1 MQFKTR
7 IAHAIVGALLTGTL
21 LHSAPTYATE
31 LSAVETQQVN
41 AQQAQALG
49 LAVPYSA
56 KVPTIESVL
65 GYPAASRISSPAAI
79 EAYFVKLAEQFPA
92 QVKLNYYG
100 KSWEGRNLYYVAISS
115 AENMAAFANFQRGMQ
130 QLSAA
135 DKTSA
140 QQANKL
146 IAELP
151 ASVWLSYG
159 VHGNEI
165 SSPEAAMLTAYHLL
179 AAEDEQTASYLNNAV
194 VFIDPVQ
201 NPDGRSR
208 FVSRYYMTAG
218 LEHSADRHS
227 AEHNEPW
234 PSGRS
239 NHYLF
244 DLNRDWIALTQ
255 PEISGQ
261 VEALLEN
268 MPLVFVDLHEMGGD
282 SSYYFTPEA
291 DPYNPLIT
299 KKQRETL
306 WYIGENNAQWF
317 DERGYDY
324 FTREIFDAFYPGY
337 GASWPL
343 YHGSIS
349 MTYEMASARG
359 HVFRTK
365 DGDILTYGDG
375 VQRHFV
381 ASIATIEAVAQQRQ
395 QLLKNFWDYRNQGIE
410 AGSDSKQRVYLFAGQ
425 QDPAA
430 TQRLAGLL
438 TRHGVQV
445 QQAKEAFSACGVKYP
460 AGSFWVDTAQPA
472 HYMARTLLDKNIAMD
487 DKFIA
492 EQERLRAN
500 NLPDQI
506 YDVTAWSL
514 PLMFNLDYQT
524 CSRVPRAEN
533 QLATEQLVKPGTVL
547 NADAEVGYIVPWGDM
562 NAGRFLTEAL
572 RAGLTVKRTD
582 LAFTHKNKQRYPAGS
597 LILTHAQNAHLTAAV
612 QKIALSSGATVH
624 GVDSSWVTDGP
635 NFGSNNVK
643 LVHAPNIVMLWDEPV
658 SSLNAG
664 HSRYVIEQQFGYP
677 VTAMRAA
684 QLSRADLSHY
694 QVLILPSTYGSL
706 SSALGENGEANVKKW
721 VENGGVL
728 ITFGNATEWAVQ
740 SDLLNS
746 ALERVINENP
756 QGHGSEKKVDGLL
769 IKSKAEHMHYITP
782 DAADPYWTAGVLT
795 NLDVDLE
802 HWLSAGVQ
810 PNLISVT
817 VGNQIYRPLSI
828 EHGRNIVSYSK
839 DVLASGYLWEEN
851 QQQLAYKPYLMWQPR
866 QRGMVISFT
875 QEPTYRAYLDGL
887 NLLLLNAIFGGAA
900 HATPLR

>member
-1 MQFKTR
+1 MRLTTST
-7 IAHAIVGALLTGTL
+7 IVAGALLASSL
-21 LHSAPTYATE
+21 LPT
-31 LSAVETQQVN
+31 S
-41 AQQAQALG
+41 QAAESTLG
-49 LAVPYSA
+49 LAVPYA
-56 KVPTIESVL
+56 TTVPTIEDVL
-65 GYPAASRISSPAAI
+65 GYPAASRISSPDAI
-79 EAYFVKLAEQFPA
+79 EAYFTALANAFPS
-92 QVKLNYYG
+92 QVKLMYYG

-115 AENMAAFANFQRGMQ
+115 TENMAAFADYQQSMQ

-135 DKTSA
+135 DQTSA
-140 QQANKL
+140 KQAQQIINSV
-146 IAELP
+146 P

-179 AAEDEQTASYLNNAV
+179 AAKDEQTKNHLNNAI

-201 NPDGRSR
+201 NPDGRAR

-218 LEHSADRHS
+218 LEHSADRNS

-261 VEALLEN
+261 VEALLQN

-299 KKQRETL
+299 PKQRQTL
-306 WYIGENNAQWF
+306 WQIGENNGRWF
-317 DERGYDY
+317 DERGYDF

-375 VQRHFV
+375 VQRHFI
-381 ASIATIEAVAQQRQ
+381 ASLATIESVANQRQ
-395 QLLKNFWDYRNQGIE
+395 QLLQNFWDYRNQGIK

-445 QQAKEAFSACGVKYP
+445 RQAQESFKACGVDYP

-472 HYMARTLLDKNIAMD
+472 HFMARTLLDKNIAMD
-487 DKFIA
+487 DDFIA
-492 EQERLRAN
+492 EQERRRAN
-500 NLPDQI
+500 NLPDEI

-524 CSRVPRAEN
+524 CNRVPRAESN
-533 QLATEQLVKPGTVL
+533 LASSELVTPGQVL
-547 NADAEVGYIVPWGDM
+547 QADAKVGYIVPWGDM
-562 NAGRFLTEAL
+562 NAGRFLTQAL
-572 RAGLTVKRTD
+572 RAGLKVKRTD

-597 LILTHAQNAHLTAAV
+597 LILTHADNPNLAAQV
-612 QKIALSSGATVH
+612 QQLAASSGATVH
-624 GVDSSWVTDGP
+624 GVNTSWVTDGP

-643 LVHAPNIVMLWDEPV
+643 QVHAPNVLMLWDEPV

-664 HSRYVIEQQFGYP
+664 HSRFVIEQQFGYP
-677 VTAMRAA
+677 VTAMRAT
-684 QLSRADLSHY
+684 QLARANLSHY
-694 QVLILPSTYGSL
+694 QVLILPSVYGSL
-706 SSALGENGEANVKKW
+706 SEALGEQGEANLSQW
-721 VENGGVL
+721 VERGGVL
-728 ITFGNATEWAVQ
+728 ITFGNATQWAVNAG
-740 SDLLNS
+740 LLNS
-746 ALERVINENP
+746 ALERVINDNP
-756 QGHGSEKKVDGLL
+756 QGHGDATKVDGMVF
-769 IKSKAEHMHYITP
+769 KSKAEHMHYITP

-795 NLDVDLE
+795 NLDVDTE

-810 PNLISVT
+810 NNLVSVT

-828 EHGRNIVSYSK
+828 EHGRNIVSYSE
-839 DVLASGYLWEEN
+839 DVLASGYLWQEN

-887 NLLLLNAIFGGAA
+887 NVLVLNAIFGGAA

>member
-1 MQFKTR
+1 MQFKSR
-7 IAHAIVGALLTGTL
+7 ITSAIIGSVLASSFALQ
-21 LHSAPTYATE
+21 S
-31 LSAVETQQVN
+31 V
-41 AQQAQALG
+41 QANTINEQSLG

-56 KVPTIESVL
+56 TVPTIESVV
-65 GYPAASRISSPAAI
+65 GYPAASRISSPDAI
-79 EAYFVKLAEQFPA
+79 ESYFVKLAEAFPT

-115 AENMAAFANFQRGMQ
+115 ATNMAEFANYQRGMQ

-135 DKTSA
+135 DKTNRE
-140 QQANKL
+140 QANKL
-146 IAELP
+146 ISELP

-179 AAEDEQTASYLNNAV
+179 AATDEQTTGYLDQTI

-201 NPDGRSR
+201 NPDGRAR

-218 LEHSADRHS
+218 LEHSADRNS

-261 VEALLEN
+261 VDALLQN

-299 KKQRETL
+299 QKQRDTL
-306 WYIGENNAQWF
+306 WYIGENNARWF
-317 DERGYDY
+317 DQRGYDY

-375 VQRHFV
+375 VQRHFI
-381 ASIATIEAVAQQRQ
+381 ASIATIEAVAKQRQ
-395 QLLKNFWDYRNQGIE
+395 KLLKDFWNYRLQGIK
-410 AGSDSKQRVYLFAGQ
+410 AGSDLKQRVYLFAGQ
-425 QDPAA
+425 LDPAA

-445 QQAKEAFSACGVKYP
+445 QQATEAFKACGKDYP

-524 CSRVPRAEN
+524 CNRVPRADS
-533 QLATEQLVKPGTVL
+533 QLASEQLIKPGQVI
-547 NADAEVGYIVPWGDM
+547 NADADVGFIVPWGDM

-572 RAGLTVKRTD
+572 RAGLTVKRSD
-582 LAFTHKNKQRYPAGS
+582 LTFTHKNQQHYPAGS
-597 LILTHAQNAHLTAAV
+597 LILTHAENANAATNLATKVQQLALT
-612 QKIALSSGATVH
+612 SGATVH
-624 GVDSSWVTDGP
+624 GVDTSWVTEGP

-643 LVHAPNIVMLWDEPV
+643 LVHAPNILMLWDEPV

-684 QLSRADLSHY
+684 QLARTDLSHY
-694 QVLILPSTYGSL
+694 HVLILPSSSGNL
-706 SSALGENGEANVKKW
+706 SAALGEQGEANLQQW
-721 VENGGVL
+721 VERGGVL
-728 ITFGNATEWAVQ
+728 ITFGNATEWAIEAK
-740 SDLLNS
+740 LLNS
-746 ALERVINENP
+746 ALERVINDNP
-756 QGHGSEKKVDGLL
+756 QGHGDATKVDGLL
-769 IKSKAEHMHYITP
+769 FKSKAEHMHYITP

-795 NLDVDLE
+795 NLDVDPE
-802 HWLSAGVQ
+802 HWLSAGVKQ
-810 PNLISVT
+810 QLISVT

-839 DVLASGYLWEEN
+839 DVLASGYLWQEN

-866 QRGMVISFT
+866 QRGMVISFA

-887 NLLLLNAIFGGAA
+887 NVLLLNAIFGGAA

>member
-1 MQFKTR
+1 MRLTTS
-7 IAHAIVGALLTGTL
+7 AIVAGALLASSL
-21 LHSAPTYATE
+21 LPT
-31 LSAVETQQVN
+31 S
-41 AQQAQALG
+41 QAAESTLG
-49 LAVPYSA
+49 LAVPYASA
-56 KVPTIESVL
+56 VPTIDDVL
-65 GYPAASRISSPAAI
+65 GYPAASRISSPDAI
-79 EAYFVKLAEQFPA
+79 EAYFTALAKAFPS
-92 QVKLNYYG
+92 QVKLMYYG

-115 AENMAAFANFQRGMQ
+115 SDNMAAFADYQQAMQ

-135 DKTSA
+135 DQTSA
-140 QQANKL
+140 KQAQQIINT
-146 IAELP
+146 LP

-179 AAEDEQTASYLNNAV
+179 AAQDEQTKSHLNNAI

-201 NPDGRSR
+201 NPDGRAR

-218 LEHSADRHS
+218 LEHSADRNS

-244 DLNRDWIALTQ
+244 DLNRDWLALTQ

-261 VEALLEN
+261 VEALLQN

-299 KKQRETL
+299 PKQRQTL
-306 WYIGENNAQWF
+306 WQIGENNGRWF
-317 DERGYDY
+317 DERGYDF

-375 VQRHFV
+375 VQRHFI
-381 ASIATIEAVAQQRQ
+381 ASLATIESVANQRQ
-395 QLLKNFWDYRNQGIE
+395 QLLQNFWDYRNQGIK

-425 QDPAA
+425 HDPAA

-445 QQAKEAFSACGVKYP
+445 RQAQENFKACGVDYP

-472 HYMARTLLDKNIAMD
+472 HFMARTLLDKNIAMD
-487 DKFIA
+487 DDFIA
-492 EQERLRAN
+492 EQERRRAN
-500 NLPDQI
+500 NLPDEI

-514 PLMFNLDYQT
+514 PLMFNVDYQT
-524 CSRVPRAEN
+524 CNRVPRAESN
-533 QLATEQLVKPGTVL
+533 LATPEFVKPGQVL
-547 NADAEVGYIVPWGDM
+547 QVDAKVGYIVPWGDM
-562 NAGRFLTEAL
+562 NAGRFLTQAL
-572 RAGLTVKRTD
+572 RAGLKVKRTD

-597 LILTHAQNAHLTAAV
+597 LILTHADNSNLAAQV
-612 QKIALSSGATVH
+612 QQLAANSGATVH
-624 GVDSSWVTDGP
+624 GVDTSWVTDGP

-643 LVHAPNIVMLWDEPV
+643 QLHAPNILMLWDEPV

-664 HSRYVIEQQFGYP
+664 HSRFVIEQQFGYP

-684 QLSRADLSHY
+684 QLARANLSHY
-694 QVLILPSTYGSL
+694 QVLILPSVYGSL
-706 SSALGENGEANVKKW
+706 SAALGEQGEANLSQW
-721 VENGGVL
+721 VERGGVL
-728 ITFGNATEWAVQ
+728 VTFGNATEWAVNAG
-740 SDLLNS
+740 LLNS
-746 ALERVINENP
+746 ALERVINDNP
-756 QGHGSEKKVDGLL
+756 QGHGDATKVDGMVF
-769 IKSKAEHMHYITP
+769 KSKAEHMHYITP

-795 NLDVDLE
+795 NLDVDTE

-810 PNLISVT
+810 NNLVSVT
-817 VGNQIYRPLSI
+817 VGNHIYRPLSI
-828 EHGRNIVSYSK
+828 EHGRNIVSYSQ
-839 DVLASGYLWEEN
+839 DVLASGYLWQEN

-887 NLLLLNAIFGGAA
+887 NVLVLNAIFGGAA